1 MWLKIDLP
9 GEDWEYLK
17 TCARIR
23 QTSMRGLC
31 GKLLH
36 AIAEGQLTL
45 AILEDESRP
54 IPGRKYKKY
63 RYEIWSQ

>member
-9 GEDWEYLK
+9 DEDWEYLK

-23 QTSMRGLC
+23 HTSMRGLC
-31 GKLLH
+31 TLLLH
-36 AIAEGQLTL
+36 GIAESQLTL
-45 AILEDESRP
+45 AILDDDSQP
-54 IPGRKYKKY
+54 IGGRKYQKY

>member
-9 GEDWEYLK
+9 DEDWEYLK

-23 QTSMRGLC
+23 HTSMRGLC

-36 AIAEGQLTL
+36 EIAEGQLTL
-45 AILEDESRP
+45 AILDDESRP
-54 IPGRKYKKY
+54 IQGRKYQKY